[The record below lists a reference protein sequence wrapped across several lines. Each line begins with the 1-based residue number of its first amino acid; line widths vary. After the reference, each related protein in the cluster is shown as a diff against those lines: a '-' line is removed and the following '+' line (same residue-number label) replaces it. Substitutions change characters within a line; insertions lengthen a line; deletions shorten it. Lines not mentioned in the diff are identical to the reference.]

1 MRLEDEDAK
10 GLYDPGANVSLIST
24 KFFKKLSGKKYIPK
38 SLTYRTISGK
48 EKIKGTVYLKLEIM
62 NEIKKQRFFVVD
74 RPDFAY
80 DALLGLDIISAFR
93 LNID

>member
-1 MRLEDEDAK
+1 VRLEDEDAK

-48 EKIKGTVYLKLEIM
+48 EKIKGNNICFGNEKLERLWIP
-62 NEIKKQRFFVVD
+62 ICVGVDAFILPKRFAVD
-74 RPDFAY
+74 
-80 DALLGLDIISAFR
+80 LTK
-93 LNID
+93 